1 MTPHVRTRKDVGPM
15 DQMGQESAR
24 RLAAMSNDEI
34 AEFQAEVAQLLSPE
48 SIAFLRNRGKEV
60 RGPTTATVAAATAT
74 KSSSSSSAGAA
85 GIGGSAGGRAD
96 DEDLPP
102 LEANGSL
109 AGGSGGGDSNG
120 DGSDGGCGAASDVAG
135 SNDEGKFVPPAEWIS
150 LGMGEK
156 EDEKLE
162 WMGELPSVSEGRKT
176 EQRKF
181 RGLQARFD
189 FEGVALDPDEEVRH
203 CPTRV

>member
-1 MTPHVRTRKDVGPM
+1 M

-60 RGPTTATVAAATAT
+60 RGPTTATVTAATAT

-135 SNDEGKFVPPAEWIS
+135 SNDEGKFVPPAEWTS